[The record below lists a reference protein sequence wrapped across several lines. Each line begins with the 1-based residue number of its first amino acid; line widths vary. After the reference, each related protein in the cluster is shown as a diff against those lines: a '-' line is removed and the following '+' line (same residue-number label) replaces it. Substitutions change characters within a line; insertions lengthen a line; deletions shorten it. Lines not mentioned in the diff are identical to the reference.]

1 MSDPASPLSAFQMG
15 FFRRRYKEIIEAE
28 KNRKE
33 NEDSWDWVQKN
44 QWLPCQS
51 RDPIIRLSSLIF
63 VSSIFGRKNL
73 LQIFRR
79 PHWCCSLLHSIK
91 PRCQP
96 EAATLA
102 RSHDWSH
109 HHFLLKMNSELWK
122 ASYRAEQYLWMQHA
136 WSTLRGKLL
145 VKSIFINISLLYWLC
160 LYICIDVLLFLLN
173 SYIIHS
179 STDIW
184 PEILEIHVHSYKF

>member
-1 MSDPASPLSAFQMG
+1 MG

-44 QWLPCQS
+44 QWPATAVPWPS
-51 RDPIIRLSSLIF
+51 RSPVVPIF

-79 PHWCCSLLHSIK
+79 PHWCCSCPHSLK

-96 EAATLA
+96 EAATSA
-102 RSHDWSH
+102 RSPDWNH
-109 HHFLLKMNSELWK
+109 HHLLFRLNSELWK
-122 ASYRAEQYLWMQHA
+122 ARCRAGYYLWRQHV

-145 VKSIFINISLLYWLC
+145 PKSIFINISLLYWLC
-160 LYICIDVLLFLLN
+160 LYICINVLLFLLN
-173 SYIIHS
+173 GYIIHS

-184 PEILEIHVHSYKF
+184 PEILEIHGSSYKC